1 MNEIYCSRCGRKIT
15 KPIYINGKPHGTE
28 CARFILKLSPK
39 SLIQKA
45 EIANRIYQDM
55 LNSNEYEFKIKK
67 LPLEFVK
74 KHFPISKI
82 NEGAICKLKDRPDV
96 PWEWKAIHSD
106 PIVCYLV
113 AQKMKNKSIT
123 KC

>member
-15 KPIYINGKPHGTE
+15 KVIYINGKSYGTE

-39 SLIQKA
+39 SLIQKE

-67 LPLEFVK
+67 LPLKFVK

-82 NEGAICKLKDRPDV
+82 NEGAICKLKDRPDAS
-96 PWEWKAIHSD
+96 WEWKAVHSD

-113 AQKMKNKSIT
+113 AQKMKIKVL
-123 KC
+123 